1 MRFGELIV
9 RITPY
14 PTLSILV
21 WVAALL
27 LVLYLE
33 RKFFH
38 RTIRALTRLI
48 HNALRLTAASVRT
61 AQRQLAKRNRD
72 VLIQRGLEQAERKA
86 EREFHHISAA
96 VVGNLK
102 SYAALHNQLSGMI
115 TKLEDDHRGSM
126 DVPPSLPNWAPIIE
140 AVAKI
145 EHPGDALVARTLSE
159 INRTLTEQYGAATET
174 YRGATKNRHAIL
186 NNMLPLWHKLQKTLQ
201 EVEKS
206 VTALTHRAKRID
218 RHIDDYKAI
227 HAQTDKAVR
236 AAGLS
241 SLTQFFISG
250 VFLLCAVGAA
260 VINIYLIALPM
271 AEILGGGSY
280 LGPFKTAEVAAA
292 VITAVEVTLGFFL
305 VESLRITRVFPII
318 SSLGDNKRQRLMW
331 VSLALLVVFAGVEA
345 SLAVLR
351 DAMAADME
359 SLRQTLTGA
368 VEFVS
373 ANRLIPAACQMIIGF
388 VMPFCLAAGAI
399 PLASFAASARTMAGI
414 AAAASLGAIAF
425 LLRLLGHLAVYAG
438 KLVSAV
444 YDLVIFP
451 TLWLETALNNAQAKG
466 KTPSKRKKK
475 FGFLSHT
482 EDASPG
488 ENPSLELKE
497 ERK

>member
-38 RTIRALTRLI
+38 KTVAALARLV
-48 HNALRLTAASVRT
+48 HNALRLTAASVHN
-61 AQRQLAKRNRD
+61 AQQQLAKRNRE
-72 VLIQRGLEQAERKA
+72 VLIQRGLEQAERKT
-86 EREFHHISAA
+86 EREFSHVSAA
-96 VVGNLK
+96 VVENLK
-102 SYAALHNQLSGMI
+102 SYAALHNRLSGTI
-115 TKLEDDHRGSM
+115 TKLEDDHRSSM
-126 DVPPSLPNWAPIIE
+126 DVPPSLPNWAPIID

-145 EHPGDALVARTLSE
+145 DHPGDALVARTLTD
-159 INRTLTEQYGAATET
+159 IHRTLTEQYGSATET
-174 YRGATKNRHAIL
+174 YRNAAKSRHAIL
-186 NNMLPLWHKLQKTLQ
+186 NNMLPLWHKLQKTLL

-218 RHIDDYKAI
+218 RLVDEYKAI
-227 HAQTDKAVR
+227 HAQTDQAIRAVT
-236 AAGLS
+236 LS
-241 SLTQFFISG
+241 SLTQLFISG
-250 VFLLCAVGAA
+250 FFLLCAAGAA

-271 AEILGGGSY
+271 SEILGGGSY

-305 VESLRITRVFPII
+305 VESLRITRVFP
-318 SSLGDNKRQRLMW
+318 SVSGLGDKKRLRLMW
-331 VSLALLVVFAGVEA
+331 LSLALLVVFAGVEA

-351 DAMAADME
+351 DTMVADME
-359 SLRQTLTGA
+359 SLRQTLAGS
-368 VEFVS
+368 VEP
-373 ANRLIPAACQMIIGF
+373 APAARLIPAACQMIIGF
-388 VMPFCLAAGAI
+388 VMPFCLASGVI
-399 PLASFAASARTMAGI
+399 PLAAFVASARTMAGT
-414 AAAASLGAIAF
+414 AAVIGLGAVAF

-451 TLWLETALNNAQAKG
+451 TLWLEAALNNAQAKG
-466 KTPSKRKKK
+466 KKASTPKNG
-475 FGFLSHT
+475 FGFPNHD

-488 ENPSLELKE
+488 GDSSQELEEPHK
-497 ERK
+497 